1 MTASRVDSVM
11 TAEAAADNSTN
22 ADKTE
27 AEAHVTTTAQ
37 ARSVL
42 TLAQAAAAPSR
53 AEAIDQ
59 KSSAHPNIEASCDKT
74 LAQTSGGGTGGLP
87 ALVASPQVCH
97 CTTVPS
103 RSVLRT
109 TAQNAMEGCVL
120 NSTQPS

>member
-27 AEAHVTTTAQ
+27 AEAQVTTTAQ

-59 KSSAHPNIEASCDKT
+59 KSSD
-74 LAQTSGGGTGGLP
+74 
-87 ALVASPQVCH
+87 V
-97 CTTVPS
+97 
-103 RSVLRT
+103 
-109 TAQNAMEGCVL
+109 
-120 NSTQPS
+120 STQY